1 MRLILSCFK
10 MSEGFFRFVG
20 SKFFRGFLSAH
31 GSGQEAYESQAEV
44 VPCVVGDD
52 IFSVGCRLQCAD
64 IGPDETEIAEYS
76 AQAGAHPHGSDLAV
90 HLFEE
95 KEPACRL
102 RIEAGRFDDTHECFC
117 LLYTSDAAD
126 D

>member
-1 MRLILSCFK
+1 

-20 SKFFRGFLSAH
+20 SKFFCGFLSAH

-76 AQAGAHPHGSDLAV
+76 AQAGAIHMGRILPFTCLKRKS
-90 HLFEE
+90 
-95 KEPACRL
+95 L
-102 RIEAGRFDDTHECFC
+102 RAGCG
-117 LLYTSDAAD
+117 
-126 D
+126 